1 MKNIVI
7 TQNTGDTKSKTGIP
21 PNIDDKISLDNQ
33 IQYFHNLVQTTLLS
47 IQRYKQLDI
56 IGANE
61 LNQAT
66 QNLEKLY
73 LELSNNRLLLKHK
86 TNYTKIH
93 ANLETIRNDLNT
105 TFKLYGTENIHDLLN
120 VAFGDGFL
128 STVQWDKNKYALLE
142 KHFHPIQYKI
152 MPWKTDRSAV
162 SQNLIEKNKIVDDI
176 FIVDKSVNLDC
187 FDLCRTNH
195 IFQAKVYGIKVA
207 FHNSKEK
214 ITIIASGLVDDLLI
228 TCIEND
234 YLNSKLEQLIKES
247 PSHANYDVNTFQRFI
262 HSITLKELLVYSTDE
277 LINKYQGYV
286 SQIVLIKQ
294 KPITQVVKEFM
305 NSDLYGQRNTLI
317 QLLLKS
323 DEHEYQYL
331 AYLLYDLLS
340 NDSNGTIDTSE
351 QTLLFDSLPWKI
363 KSFFKEAMKQ
373 TITYTNTLS
382 NFDNNKIPLEQQI
395 CLMKAPDS
403 VKEKAMNKLKEVK
416 SKTDDTGSKARSYLD
431 GLLKIP
437 FGIYKREWILTVMD
451 SIKDVFKKLVDKITK
466 MDSSFSIGV
475 DVNRITNIQ
484 IKNICEQI
492 KKDYLG
498 NMNNKVADTLIA
510 NYTPDKRNDLIINIC
525 NINNL
530 IKKQNL
536 KIHKLVHSGKKIE
549 FMKEEIKRFVEVV
562 KDNQPVVDQLYTLK
576 NISNVSSVDSIMEDI
591 AIIEKKWQDINKY
604 MNTVKSTLNEAVHGH
619 EKAKTQT
626 ERIIAQWINGEQGGY
641 CFGFEGPPGVG
652 KCLAKDTPVMLS
664 NGDIKLVQDI
674 TIEDKLMGDDSKPRN
689 VLALGTG
696 REKMYRIE
704 QVKGDDYVV
713 NESHILSL
721 KMSKSGRNGDKHQTI
736 LGKRYY
742 KNDIVDICIKDY
754 LSLPTYLKECLKGY
768 KVGLDFSE
776 KEVDLDPYALGY
788 WLGDGT
794 SSTFRITTIEPEVIE
809 YFKKYAGEFG
819 LILTRGTFGTK
830 HDITYHITSGQRGGI
845 MSDINPFLTFLKDY
859 DLINNKHIP
868 RLYKCNSRE
877 NRLKLLAGL
886 IDSDGYY
893 GPNNSLEITQK
904 NKQLANDILF
914 LVRSLGMRGMMK
926 ECQKSCLYKG
936 ERRWGTYQRITIT
949 GNGLDEIPTLLDRKR
964 AREHRQIKD
973 PMNTGITV
981 VPLDEDVYYGFQID
995 GNSRFMLGDFTV
1007 THNTSYAKKG
1017 LAKCLIDENG
1027 ETRPFSFIAIGGQD
1041 NGSTLNGH
1049 NYTYV
1054 GSEWGKFVDILIK
1067 NKCMNPIIFIDE
1079 LDKVSKTEHGKE
1091 IIGILTHLIDSTQ
1104 NDCFQD
1110 KYFNG
1115 VDLDLSKA
1123 LFIFSY
1129 NDVSAIDR
1137 ILLDRIHRIKF
1148 DHLTIEDK
1156 IDITRKHLLPEIFK
1170 NMGLEGCIELTDE
1183 NIVFIVENYTNEPG
1197 IRKFKELLFEII
1209 GEINLSCLKN
1219 YDSIVLPIRL
1229 SNDDIK
1235 NKYLKERHEN
1245 LEKKIP
1251 VRSSVGV
1258 INGLWANS
1266 MGQGGIIPIEAKYFP
1281 STSFMELKLTG
1292 LQGDVMKESMT
1303 VAKTLAASLVDKEVM
1318 KNNLKEY
1325 EETKMQGIHI
1335 HCPEGSVPKD
1345 GPSAGTAITCT
1356 LYSLLTNKKIKNT
1369 IAITGEINLQ
1379 GCVTAIGGL
1388 DLKILGG
1395 LKGGVK
1401 QFIFPKENEK
1411 DYNTFVEKY
1420 KDKGL
1425 LDGIEFH
1432 SVENIQQVLQ
1442 LIFDD

>member
-7 TQNTGDTKSKTGIP
+7 PPNTGDTKSKTGIP
-21 PNIDDKISLDNQ
+21 PNIDDKTSLDNQ

-128 STVQWDKNKYALLE
+128 SSVQWDKNKYALLE

-152 MPWKTDRSAV
+152 MPWKTDRSTA
-162 SQNLIEKNKIVDDI
+162 SQNLIEKNKIIDDI

-247 PSHANYDVNTFQRFI
+247 PSHANYEVNTFQRFI

-451 SIKDVFKKLVDKITK
+451 SIKDVFKKLVEKITK

-562 KDNQPVVDQLYTLK
+562 KDNQVVVDQLYTLK

-591 AIIEKKWQDINKY
+591 AVIEKKWQHINKY
-604 MNTVKSTLNEAVHGH
+604 MNTVKSTLNDAVHGH
-619 EKAKTQT
+619 EQAKTQT

-652 KCLAKDTPVMLS
+652 K
-664 NGDIKLVQDI
+664 
-674 TIEDKLMGDDSKPRN
+674 
-689 VLALGTG
+689 
-696 REKMYRIE
+696 
-704 QVKGDDYVV
+704 
-713 NESHILSL
+713 
-721 KMSKSGRNGDKHQTI
+721 
-736 LGKRYY
+736 
-742 KNDIVDICIKDY
+742 
-754 LSLPTYLKECLKGY
+754 
-768 KVGLDFSE
+768 
-776 KEVDLDPYALGY
+776 
-788 WLGDGT
+788 
-794 SSTFRITTIEPEVIE
+794 
-809 YFKKYAGEFG
+809 
-819 LILTRGTFGTK
+819 
-830 HDITYHITSGQRGGI
+830 
-845 MSDINPFLTFLKDY
+845 
-859 DLINNKHIP
+859 
-868 RLYKCNSRE
+868 
-877 NRLKLLAGL
+877 
-886 IDSDGYY
+886 
-893 GPNNSLEITQK
+893 
-904 NKQLANDILF
+904 
-914 LVRSLGMRGMMK
+914 
-926 ECQKSCLYKG
+926 
-936 ERRWGTYQRITIT
+936 
-949 GNGLDEIPTLLDRKR
+949 
-964 AREHRQIKD
+964 
-973 PMNTGITV
+973 
-981 VPLDEDVYYGFQID
+981 
-995 GNSRFMLGDFTV
+995 
-1007 THNTSYAKKG
+1007 TSYAKKG

-1129 NDVSAIDR
+1129 NDVTAIDR

-1251 VRSSVGV
+1251 IRSSVGV

-1266 MGQGGIIPIEAKYFP
+1266 MGQGGIIPIEARYFP

-1369 IAITGEINLQ
+1369 VAITGEINLQ

-1420 KDKGL
+1420 KDKGI

>member
-21 PNIDDKISLDNQ
+21 PNIDDKTSLDNQ

-562 KDNQPVVDQLYTLK
+562 KDNQSVVDQLYTLK

-591 AIIEKKWQDINKY
+591 AIIEKKWQDINNY

-652 KCLAKDTPVMLS
+652 K
-664 NGDIKLVQDI
+664 
-674 TIEDKLMGDDSKPRN
+674 
-689 VLALGTG
+689 
-696 REKMYRIE
+696 
-704 QVKGDDYVV
+704 
-713 NESHILSL
+713 
-721 KMSKSGRNGDKHQTI
+721 
-736 LGKRYY
+736 
-742 KNDIVDICIKDY
+742 
-754 LSLPTYLKECLKGY
+754 
-768 KVGLDFSE
+768 
-776 KEVDLDPYALGY
+776 
-788 WLGDGT
+788 
-794 SSTFRITTIEPEVIE
+794 
-809 YFKKYAGEFG
+809 
-819 LILTRGTFGTK
+819 
-830 HDITYHITSGQRGGI
+830 
-845 MSDINPFLTFLKDY
+845 
-859 DLINNKHIP
+859 
-868 RLYKCNSRE
+868 
-877 NRLKLLAGL
+877 
-886 IDSDGYY
+886 
-893 GPNNSLEITQK
+893 
-904 NKQLANDILF
+904 
-914 LVRSLGMRGMMK
+914 
-926 ECQKSCLYKG
+926 
-936 ERRWGTYQRITIT
+936 
-949 GNGLDEIPTLLDRKR
+949 
-964 AREHRQIKD
+964 
-973 PMNTGITV
+973 
-981 VPLDEDVYYGFQID
+981 
-995 GNSRFMLGDFTV
+995 
-1007 THNTSYAKKG
+1007 TSYAKKG

-1356 LYSLLTNKKIKNT
+1356 LYSLLINKKIKNT
-1369 IAITGEINLQ
+1369 VAITGEINLQ